1 MSQQTGQQTSYSSLI
16 PHPSFL
22 YVEVALPIP
31 LRQTFTYRLPFG
43 MRGNVKTGARLLVP
57 FGKRTLTGYAVA
69 LHEKLSEEIEI
80 EESAIKEVVEL
91 LDEEPLVT
99 GEILKLTQWTA
110 DYYASS
116 WGEVLKASLPA
127 GINSNVEQIVSITAK
142 GRDELIKI
150 TSAKTIKVQIL
161 RFLVENNETSQRELA
176 KLFGTTQAQR
186 AIRELAQKEW
196 ITIFQRTISAQVKPK
211 RRKAVKLLT
220 PENHDV
226 SPSSRRLSGEH
237 LARRDNGEN
246 EIVSNKDEIA
256 SAGSRHDSRQ
266 DDGVTKPLSDS
277 QQKIIETLLK
287 FDGEM
292 LFTELIEFAD
302 VGASSINTLAKR
314 GFVEVFVQEVLRD
327 PLKDAKIPDILDLTL
342 TGEQT
347 QVLAGIEKSLKTE
360 KYQAFLLHGVTGSGK
375 TEIYIRAMKNTLE
388 RDKSALMLV
397 PEIALTPVFSRRLRS
412 VFGDKVAI
420 LHSNLSSG
428 ERFDEWRRIRQG
440 KARIVIGTRS
450 AVFAPLQNLGLII
463 VDEEHDG
470 SYRQHEMPFYNGRD
484 VAVVRANFIN
494 AVVVLGSATPALET
508 FYNAKNGKYI
518 YLNLPN
524 RIGNRPLA
532 AAEIIDMRLVFKQA
546 GKDSIFSNEL
556 VNAIE
561 ETHSKGE
568 QSIILLNRRG
578 FSQFVLCRSCGE
590 NIRCKNCDIT
600 LTFHRREGKLV
611 CHYCNHRE
619 KVPHNC
625 PECKSQYL
633 HFWGEGTEQIEDI
646 LKRKFSH
653 LTIARVDRD
662 TTSKRKE
669 MEKVLEKF
677 SEGEID
683 MLVGTQMIAK
693 GHDFPNVTLVGVI
706 SADGG
711 LALPDFRAAERTFQL
726 LTQVAGRA
734 GRGDLQGKVLIQT
747 YYPEHYA
754 LKHAQ
759 TQNYEAFYA
768 EEIAFRQKLSYPPF
782 VALASIL
789 IKHPNYNYAFD
800 NAQILKDCLNNAN
813 KEKMCRILGV
823 APAPLSRLK
832 NEFRL
837 QILVKATNRA
847 KLREMLD
854 FALHD
859 AQEKFC
865 DLKIIY
871 VEIDPINLL

>member
-1 MSQQTGQQTSYSSLI
+1 MFSSVTKEIFI
-16 PHPSFL
+16 PE

-31 LRQTFTYRLPFG
+31 LRRTFTYRLPFG
-43 MRGNVKTGARLLVP
+43 MRENVKMGARLLVP
-57 FGKRTLTGYAVA
+57 FGKRQITGYAVA
-69 LHEKLSEEIEI
+69 LHEKLGEEIEI
-80 EESAIKEVVEL
+80 ETDAIKEVVEL
-91 LDEEPLVT
+91 LDEEPLIT
-99 GEILKLTQWTA
+99 AEILKLTQWTA

-127 GINSNVEQIVSITAK
+127 GINANVEQIVSITAK

-150 TSAKTIKVQIL
+150 TTAKTLKPQIL
-161 RFLVENNETSQRELA
+161 RFLVENGETSQRELA
-176 KLFGTTQAQR
+176 KAFGTTQTQR
-186 AIRELAQKEW
+186 SIRELLQKEW
-196 ITIFQRTISAQVKPK
+196 ISIFQKSISAQVKPK
-211 RRKAVKLLT
+211 RRKAVRLLNVT
-220 PENHDV
+220 
-226 SPSSRRLSGEH
+226 PSSRRLSGGH
-237 LARRDNGEN
+237 PARRRVSDDQNIEN
-246 EIVSNKDEIA
+246 ASEQSIEIVS
-256 SAGSRHDSRQ
+256 AGSQHDSRLE
-266 DDGVTKPLSDS
+266 DGVTLSEV
-277 QQKIIETLLK
+277 QQKIIETLIEN
-287 FDGEM
+287 DGEM
-292 LFTELIEFAD
+292 LFTELIELAD

-314 GFVEVFVQEVLRD
+314 GIVEVFVKEVLRD

-342 TGEQT
+342 TNEQT
-347 QVLAGIEKSLKTE
+347 AVLTEIEKSLKTE
-360 KYQAFLLHGVTGSGK
+360 KYKAFLLHGVTGSGK
-375 TEIYIRAMKNTLE
+375 TEIYIRAMKRALE
-388 RDKSALMLV
+388 NEKSSLMLV

-412 VFGDKVAI
+412 VFGDEVAI

-428 ERFDEWRRIRQG
+428 ERFDEWRRIRQN

-450 AVFAPLQNLGLII
+450 AVFAPLQNIGLII

-484 VAVVRANFIN
+484 VAIVRANYAN

-508 FYNAKNGKYI
+508 FHNAQIGKYQ
-518 YLNLPN
+518 YLELPN
-524 RIGNRPLA
+524 RVGNRPLA
-532 AAEIIDMRLVFKQA
+532 SAEIVDMREVFKTV

-556 VNAIE
+556 VTAIE

-590 NIRCKNCDIT
+590 TIRCNNCDIT
-600 LTFHRREGKLV
+600 LTFHRREGRLV

-619 KVPHNC
+619 KVPHSC

-646 LKRKFSH
+646 LKRKFSS
-653 LTIARVDRD
+653 LRIARVDRD

-677 SEGEID
+677 SDGELD

-706 SADGG
+706 SVDAG
-711 LALPDFRAAERTFQL
+711 LAMPDFRSAERTFQL

-734 GRGDLQGKVLIQT
+734 GRGELRGKVLIQS
-747 YYPEHYA
+747 YYPEHYV

-759 TQNYEAFYA
+759 TQNYDAFYA
-768 EEIAFRQKLSYPPF
+768 EEIEFRRKLSYPPF

-800 NAQILKDCLNNAN
+800 NAQILKDCLNAAN
-813 KEKMCRILGV
+813 TEKMCRILGV

-837 QILVKATNRA
+837 QILVKAKNRA

-865 DLKIIY
+865 DLKIVY

>member
-1 MSQQTGQQTSYSSLI
+1 MFSSTAKEIFI
-16 PHPSFL
+16 PEF
-22 YVEVALPIP
+22 VEVALPIP
-31 LRQTFTYRLPFG
+31 LRRTFTYRLPFG
-43 MRGNVKTGARLLVP
+43 MRENVRNGARLLVP
-57 FGKRTLTGYAVA
+57 FGKRQITGYAVA

-80 EESAIKEVVEL
+80 ETDAIKEVVEL
-91 LDEEPLVT
+91 LDAEPLIT
-99 GEILKLTQWTA
+99 SEILRLTQWTA

-127 GINSNVEQIVSITAK
+127 GINANVEQIISITAK

-150 TSAKTIKVQIL
+150 TTAKTLKPQIL
-161 RFLVENNETSQRELA
+161 RFLVENGETSQRELA
-176 KLFGTTQAQR
+176 KAFGTTQTQR
-186 AIRELAQKEW
+186 SIRELLQKEW
-196 ITIFQRTISAQVKPK
+196 ISIFQKSISAQVKAK
-211 RRKAVKLLT
+211 RRKAVRLLNVT
-220 PENHDV
+220 
-226 SPSSRRLSGEH
+226 PSSRRLSGGH
-237 LARRDNGEN
+237 PARRNNN
-246 EIVSNKDEIA
+246 ETEITPDEKEIA
-256 SAGSRHDSRQ
+256 SAGSQHDSRQ
-266 DDGVTKPLSDS
+266 DDGVTLSKP
-277 QQKIIETLLK
+277 QQKIIETLIK
-287 FDGEM
+287 YDGEM
-292 LFTELIEFAD
+292 LFTELLELAD

-314 GFVEVFVQEVLRD
+314 GIVEVFVQEVLRD

-342 TGEQT
+342 TDEQNG
-347 QVLAGIEKSLKTE
+347 VLTEIEKTLKTE
-360 KYQAFLLHGVTGSGK
+360 KYKAFLLHGVTGSGK

-388 RDKSALMLV
+388 REKSSLMLV
-397 PEIALTPVFSRRLRS
+397 PEIALTPVFSRRLRA
-412 VFGDKVAI
+412 VFGDEVAI

-450 AVFAPLQNLGLII
+450 AVFAPLENIGLII

-484 VAVVRANFIN
+484 VAVVRANYAN
-494 AVVVLGSATPALET
+494 AVVILGSATPALET
-508 FYNAKNGKYI
+508 FHNAQIGKYK
-518 YLNLPN
+518 YLQLPN

-532 AAEIIDMRLVFKQA
+532 SAEIVDMREVFKTV
-546 GKDSIFSNEL
+546 GKDSIFSDEL
-556 VNAIE
+556 VKAIE

-590 NIRCKNCDIT
+590 TIRCQNCDIT
-600 LTFHRREGKLV
+600 LTFHRREGRLV

-619 KVPHNC
+619 KVPRSC

-646 LKRKFSH
+646 LERKFSS
-653 LTIARVDRD
+653 LRIARVDRD
-662 TTSKRKE
+662 TTSKRRE

-677 SEGEID
+677 SDGELD

-706 SADGG
+706 SVDAG
-711 LALPDFRAAERTFQL
+711 LAMPDFRSAERTFQL

-734 GRGDLQGKVLIQT
+734 GRGSLRGKVLIQS
-747 YYPEHYA
+747 YYPEHYV

-759 TQNYEAFYA
+759 TQNYNAFYA
-768 EEIAFRQKLSYPPF
+768 EEIEFRRKLSYPPF

-800 NAQILKDCLNNAN
+800 NAQILKDCLNAAN
-813 KEKMCRILGV
+813 TEKMCRILGV

-837 QILVKATNRA
+837 QILVKAKNRA

-865 DLKIIY
+865 DLKIVY